1 MNTVLDWLDSPAP
14 ERGIHYYRNGDWH
27 LRDYAD
33 IASAAR
39 RTAAF
44 LHANGVTKGV
54 VSLLIEEPETFVP
67 AFLGTMYAG
76 ATPSPI
82 ASPVTFGG
90 HEAFTEHAAGV
101 LSAAAP
107 AAVLT
112 EDRLAPLAAAACAK
126 AGSGAPLVLPDPAG
140 LPAADDLAARPAELA
155 LLQFTSGSSG
165 TPKGVRV
172 TGDNLTANVRAIHGW
187 LGVTSEDSCSSWL
200 PLYHDMGLIGT
211 FLGSVVAQIDLWL
224 MSPIDFIRSPARWL
238 DCHGRHGV
246 TITTAPNFG
255 YGYATS
261 RVRDEELAGTDFSA
275 WRVAMSGA
283 ERVDARVVADFTAKL
298 APHGFDA
305 RALTPCYGMAE
316 TTLAVTGVRP
326 GHGARIVRPSGSL
339 EAGAPVTVVG
349 SGTLGVDRP
358 EDPAGWIASCGTPV
372 PGTTVVV
379 VDDDG
384 VPLPDGRFGEIRV
397 AGTSVADGYESPD
410 PAVGAAFGEE
420 GLRTG
425 DAGFLLD
432 GELYV
437 VGRIGD
443 SIKVRGRKVH
453 AEDLEAALTAVR
465 GVPPGRCAV
474 ALGTRDG
481 RSEAVIVVEAPDD
494 GWLDAAI
501 GVLRSALDAS
511 VRVTLVR
518 SRRGTIPR
526 TSSGKPRRRLL
537 WHRAGD
543 NTLTGDVLHSTHS
556 DDRPAQRTTPGLDGA
571 AA

>member
-27 LRDYAD
+27 LRDYAG

-54 VSLLIEEPETFVP
+54 VSLVIEEPETFVP

-90 HEAFTEHAAGV
+90 HEAFTEHAAAV
-101 LSAAAP
+101 LAAAAP

-112 EDRLAPLAAAACAK
+112 DDALAPLAAAASAK
-126 AGSGAPLVLPDPAG
+126 AGAGTPLVLPDPAG
-140 LPAADDLAARPAELA
+140 LPAADDLVRRTADLA

-224 MSPIDFIRSPARWL
+224 MSPVDFVRSPARWL
-238 DCHGRHGV
+238 DAHGRHGV

-261 RVRDEELAGTDFSA
+261 RVRDEELEGTDFST

-283 ERVDARVVADFTAKL
+283 ERVDARVVADFTARL
-298 APHGFDA
+298 APHGFDS

-326 GHGARIVRPSGSL
+326 GLGARVVRPAGPL
-339 EAGAPVTVVG
+339 DTGAPVTVVE
-349 SGTLGVDRP
+349 SGVLGVDRP
-358 EDPAGWIASCGTPV
+358 EDPARWIASCGTPV
-372 PGTTVVV
+372 PETAVEI

-384 VPLPDGRFGEIRV
+384 VALPDGTFGEIRV
-397 AGTSVADGYESPD
+397 RGASVADGYQSPD
-410 PAVGAAFGEE
+410 PAANAPFGAD

-432 GELYV
+432 GELFV

-443 SIKVRGRKVH
+443 SLKVRGRKVH
-453 AEDLEAALTAVR
+453 AEDLEAALTSVP

-481 RSEAVIVVEAPDD
+481 HSGAVVVVEAPGDD
-494 GWLDAAI
+494 WLDAVT
-501 GVLRSALDAS
+501 GVLRSALDTTVAVTV
-511 VRVTLVR
+511 VRA
-518 SRRGTIPR
+518 RRGTIPR

-537 WHRAGD
+537 WRQAGEGA
-543 NTLTGDVLHSTHS
+543 LTGDVLHSTHQHLTEPTAP
-556 DDRPAQRTTPGLDGA
+556 RLDGA
-571 AA
+571 AT